1 MTLQKLCVYSLTVKS
16 NANVEDILKV
26 MKSNYIKPER
36 IDLKNHPDYNEKW
49 VQKKIEKDPSIIGL
63 GDLELKDSERSQPK
77 AGRLDLL
84 LQNLDGNR
92 RYETEIQ
99 LGAVDETHIIRTI
112 EYWDIERRRYPQ
124 YDHCAVIIAENITS
138 RFLNV
143 ISLFNGNIPL
153 IAIQMQ
159 AMKVGDNITLIFTT
173 VLDEMP
179 RGLVDSDEDALSAPT
194 DRAYWEDKATKL
206 TVELADNI
214 LALSKDFASNLKI
227 KYNKYY
233 IGIEKDGQPLN
244 FIVFKPRKNQINM
257 EIKMPR
263 TADIDKEIED
273 NGMNL
278 EYDRG
283 GSYRLILRHQD
294 IIDKS
299 EIIKKLMKTAYEKR
313 LNS

>member
-1 MTLQKLCVYSLTVKS
+1 
-16 NANVEDILKV
+16 
-26 MKSNYIKPER
+26 MKSKHIKLER
-36 IDLKNHPDYNEKW
+36 INLKNHPDYNEKW
-49 VQKKIEKDPSIIGL
+49 VQQQIKDDPSIIGL
-63 GDLELKDSERSQPK
+63 GDLELRDSERSQPK

-84 LQNLDGNR
+84 LRNPDDKR

-99 LGAVDETHIIRTI
+99 LGTVDETHIIRTI

-124 YDHCAVIIAENITS
+124 YEHCAVIIAEDITS

-159 AMKVGDNITLIFTT
+159 AMKVGDDITLIFTT
-173 VLDEMP
+173 VLDEMK
-179 RGLVDSDEDALSAPT
+179 RGWVDSDEDALSAPA
-194 DRAYWEDKATKL
+194 DRAYWENKATKP

-214 LALSKDFASNLKI
+214 LALSKDFASNLKF

-263 TADIDKEIED
+263 TADIDREIED

-278 EYDRG
+278 DYDRW